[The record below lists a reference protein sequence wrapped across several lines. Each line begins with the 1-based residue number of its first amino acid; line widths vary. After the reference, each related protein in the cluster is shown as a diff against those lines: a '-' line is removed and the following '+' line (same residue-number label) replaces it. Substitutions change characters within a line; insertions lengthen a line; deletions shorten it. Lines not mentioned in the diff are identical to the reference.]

1 MAGAPDPSELQDA
14 IDKLAIGELQSRYM
28 YALDWRDPDLFASL
42 FVEDAVLEWA
52 EGRAVGRDAIR
63 AASEGMRAFYSKLA
77 EGTAPKK
84 PPRLRHFVTN
94 RVFEIEGDRAR
105 CWAYWLD
112 LNNDNV
118 QRWPYVAGYGYYV
131 DDLVRTGEGW
141 RFARR
146 QVTNEITGESSLDN
160 PIALQAKVPAQVF

>member
-1 MAGAPDPSELQDA
+1 MTKGPDTAALQEA

-42 FVEDAVLEWA
+42 FTENAILEWA
-52 EGRAVGRDAIR
+52 EGKAKGRDEIR
-63 AASEGMRAFYSKLA
+63 AASAQMRAFYSKLA
-77 EGTAPKK
+77 EGSAPKK

-94 RVFEIEGDRAR
+94 RVFEINGDHAR
-105 CWAYWLD
+105 SWAYWLD

-131 DDLVRTGEGW
+131 DDLVRTAGGW

-160 PIALQAKVPAQVF
+160 PIASQTQIPEDAA